1 MSQYDSYQSPFSW
14 RYGSKEMRLIW
25 SEVNKRWLW
34 RRIWVELARAQS
46 EYGLVTPA
54 QVTELEAN
62 AAEVDVDAAL
72 KIEAELHHDLM
83 AELKTFAAQC
93 PNSGGIIHLGA
104 TSMDVEDNADALR
117 IRQSLDVLI
126 AALGKVL
133 LALADKV
140 DETANLPVI
149 AFTHIQ
155 PAEPSTLGY
164 RLSMYAQDLLAD
176 WLALNQVR
184 ASVMG
189 KGFKGAVGTAA
200 AYGDLIGMENVAA
213 FEAGLSKQLDL
224 PFFPVATQTY
234 TRKQDLTIL
243 NALSGL
249 GASMHK
255 FAFDLRLLQSPP
267 IGEISE
273 FFAKKQVGSSAMPFK
288 RNPINA
294 EKVDSL
300 ARLLAAYPQV
310 AWQNA
315 ANSLLERTLDDSAN
329 RRTILPDAF
338 LAADEMLSVVLKLVT
353 KMDIHRDSIQRN
365 LDIYAPFACTERVM
379 MAAARKG
386 ADRQVM
392 HEQLREQALAAWQTV
407 QAGGPNPLIK
417 NLQNDPD
424 ITKWVSAEEIARL
437 SDVSS
442 YTGIAVSAS
451 HAIASRIRE
460 AISPDKKIS

>member
-1 MSQYDSYQSPFSW
+1 MSQYENYQSPFSW
-14 RYGSKEMRLIW
+14 RYASKDMRLIW
-25 SEVNKRWLW
+25 SEVNKRRLW
-34 RRIWVELARAQS
+34 RRIWVELARTQS
-46 EYGLVTPA
+46 DYGLVSPA
-54 QVTELEAN
+54 QVTELEN
-62 AAEVDVDAAL
+62 HAAEVDVEAAL
-72 KIEAELHHDLM
+72 KIEAEIHHDLM

-93 PNSGGIIHLGA
+93 PNAGGIIHLGA

-117 IRQSLDVLI
+117 IRQSLDAI
-126 AALGKVL
+126 ISALGSVL

-140 DETANLPVI
+140 DETAGLPVM

-176 WLALNQVR
+176 WLALSQVR
-184 ASVMG
+184 AMVMG

-213 FEAGLSKQLDL
+213 FEATLSNRLDL

-243 NALSGL
+243 NALAGL
-249 GASMHK
+249 GASLHK

-338 LAADEMLSVVLKLVT
+338 LAADEMLSVMLKLVT
-353 KMDIHRDSIQRN
+353 KMDIHSDSIQRN

-386 ADRQVM
+386 ADRQAM
-392 HEQLREQALAAWQTV
+392 HEQLREHALAAWNAV
-407 QAGGPNPLIK
+407 QGGQANPLVK
-417 NLQNDPD
+417 NLQNDPA

-442 YTGIAVSAS
+442 YTGIAVPAS
-451 HAIASRIRE
+451 HAMASRIRE
-460 AISPDKKIS
+460 AVRPV

>member
-140 DETANLPVI
+140 DETANLPVM

-200 AYGDLIGMENVAA
+200 AYGD
-213 FEAGLSKQLDL
+213 
-224 PFFPVATQTY
+224 
-234 TRKQDLTIL
+234 
-243 NALSGL
+243 
-249 GASMHK
+249 
-255 FAFDLRLLQSPP
+255 
-267 IGEISE
+267 
-273 FFAKKQVGSSAMPFK
+273 
-288 RNPINA
+288 
-294 EKVDSL
+294 
-300 ARLLAAYPQV
+300 
-310 AWQNA
+310 
-315 ANSLLERTLDDSAN
+315 
-329 RRTILPDAF
+329 
-338 LAADEMLSVVLKLVT
+338 
-353 KMDIHRDSIQRN
+353 
-365 LDIYAPFACTERVM
+365 
-379 MAAARKG
+379 
-386 ADRQVM
+386 
-392 HEQLREQALAAWQTV
+392 
-407 QAGGPNPLIK
+407 
-417 NLQNDPD
+417 
-424 ITKWVSAEEIARL
+424 
-437 SDVSS
+437 
-442 YTGIAVSAS
+442 
-451 HAIASRIRE
+451 
-460 AISPDKKIS
+460 